1 MHLVLLLHLGA
12 YIGKKSEAK
21 DITPTK
27 STEEITYENM
37 YAVKD
42 DVEIYDSEGN
52 RVTIGAGEVVLASE
66 ESYEKDGKKYRK
78 IQYGNESGTY
88 YYSEIEE
95 KMLTKE
101 KWLNSLEEDITQII
115 SKNVSDKSQDN
126 TRYVNLPKSQGKT
139 LHMREEPE
147 YGSDIIIDVPDGEKV
162 TIIENEPEIQD
173 GKINYVKVQYGDKIG
188 YVSKEYLVSSEEI
201 ESNFPKKVVSVPQE
215 QGTNLHMREKAL
227 YNSDVIQEIPNGSEV
242 YMMTF
247 GEIEKDGATLE
258 YVKVKYGDKIGY
270 VASGYLRE
278 IEQTHEIQETKESQD
293 SKTITSD
300 DLTEEEEQKIKLN
313 NGKTITFTDGAEMS
327 PELVEQFE
335 IQGTAVEGEKESKIP
350 EEMRGDIQVIGIKM
364 GATGYGKKGYK
375 YNYKAQGSQ
384 YYIDDNGVEYPYL
397 YKNNVESLIKCEE
410 MGKDYILY
418 YYAQGV
424 TAAEGRAEGKQ
435 MMENIEN
442 LKKILSQKGL
452 SMEHCLAYAVDTEI
466 HVDENGQKGRNNVD
480 GSEKLDMGELKEDA
494 RKNGQLDALVLQN
507 PEDTT
512 IKVDKESITESIIA
526 TLQVLEENGY
536 PAVLYTDAKNIEGVT
551 GRNEEILFSIEALK
565 EKIPDLKL
573 WITSAVVRES
583 HQQQVETIQQL
594 LDENQTELVGIQKVL
609 NDAYGKNHVLKVD
622 YSTMTVEEYKKLVKE
637 MKERNKRLQSQEK
650 SSDAPATVSIKKDDY
665 EYEL

>member
-12 YIGKKSEAK
+12 YFGKKSEAK
-21 DITPTK
+21 DITLTK
-27 STEEITYENM
+27 STEEITYDNM

-66 ESYEKDGKKYRK
+66 ESYEKDEKKYRK

-88 YYSEIEE
+88 YGEIEE
-95 KMLTKE
+95 KMLKKE
-101 KWLNSLEEDITQII
+101 EWFKSLEEDITQII
-115 SKNVSDKSQDN
+115 SNNISDKSQDN

-139 LHMREEPE
+139 LHMREEAK

-215 QGTNLHMREKAL
+215 QGTNLHMREEAL
-227 YNSDVIQEIPNGSEV
+227 YESDVIQEIPNGSEV

-293 SKTITSD
+293 LKTITSD

-327 PELVEQFE
+327 PGLVEQFE

-364 GATGYGKKGYK
+364 GATGYGKKGFK

-384 YYIDDNGVEYPYL
+384 YIDDNGVEYPYL

-435 MMENIEN
+435 MIENIKN
-442 LKKILSQKGL
+442 LRTILSQKGL
-452 SMEHCLAYAVDTEI
+452 NMEHCLAYAVDTEI
-466 HVDENGQKGRNNVD
+466 HVDEDGQKGRNNVD
-480 GSEKLDMGELKEDA
+480 GSEKLDMGELKQDA
-494 RKNGQLDALVLQN
+494 EKNGQQDALVLQN

-512 IKVDKESITESIIA
+512 IKVDKESITESLIA
-526 TLQVLEENGY
+526 TLQVLEKHGY

-551 GRNEEILFSIEALK
+551 GHNEEILFSIGDLK

-609 NDAYGKNHVLKVD
+609 NDVYGKNHVLKVD

>member
-21 DITPTK
+21 DITLTK

-147 YGSDIIIDVPDGEKV
+147 YGSNIIIDVPDGEKV

-293 SKTITSD
+293 LKTITSD

-327 PELVEQFE
+327 PGLVEQFE

-364 GATGYGKKGYK
+364 GATGYGKKGFK

-384 YYIDDNGVEYPYL
+384 YIDDNGVEYPYL

-424 TAAEGRAEGKQ
+424 TAAEGREEGHQ
-435 MMENIEN
+435 MIENIEN

-466 HVDENGQKGRNNVD
+466 HIDEYGQKGRNNVD
-480 GSEKLDMGELKEDA
+480 GSEKLDMGALKQDA
-494 RKNGQLDALVLQN
+494 RKKR
-507 PEDTT
+507 TT
-512 IKVDKESITESIIA
+512 RCA
-526 TLQVLEENGY
+526 
-536 PAVLYTDAKNIEGVT
+536 
-551 GRNEEILFSIEALK
+551 
-565 EKIPDLKL
+565 
-573 WITSAVVRES
+573 
-583 HQQQVETIQQL
+583 
-594 LDENQTELVGIQKVL
+594 
-609 NDAYGKNHVLKVD
+609 
-622 YSTMTVEEYKKLVKE
+622 
-637 MKERNKRLQSQEK
+637 
-650 SSDAPATVSIKKDDY
+650 SSSKPRRY
-665 EYEL
+665 NY

>member
-139 LHMREEPE
+139 LHMREEAE
-147 YGSDIIIDVPDGEKV
+147 YGSNIIIDVPDGEKV

-201 ESNFPKKVVSVPQE
+201 ESNFPKKVVYVPQE
-215 QGTNLHMREKAL
+215 QGTNLHMREEAL
-227 YNSDVIQEIPNGSEV
+227 YESDVIQEIPNGSEV

-435 MMENIEN
+435 MIENIEN

-466 HVDENGQKGRNNVD
+466 HIDEYGQKGRNNVD
-480 GSEKLDMGELKEDA
+480 GSEKLDMGALKQDA
-494 RKNGQLDALVLQN
+494 RKKR
-507 PEDTT
+507 TT
-512 IKVDKESITESIIA
+512 RCA
-526 TLQVLEENGY
+526 
-536 PAVLYTDAKNIEGVT
+536 
-551 GRNEEILFSIEALK
+551 
-565 EKIPDLKL
+565 
-573 WITSAVVRES
+573 
-583 HQQQVETIQQL
+583 
-594 LDENQTELVGIQKVL
+594 
-609 NDAYGKNHVLKVD
+609 
-622 YSTMTVEEYKKLVKE
+622 
-637 MKERNKRLQSQEK
+637 
-650 SSDAPATVSIKKDDY
+650 SSSKPRRY
-665 EYEL
+665 NY

>member
-27 STEEITYENM
+27 STEEIKYENM

-139 LHMREEPE
+139 LHMREEAE
-147 YGSDIIIDVPDGEKV
+147 YGSNIIIDVPDGEKV

-313 NGKTITFTDGAEMS
+313 NGKTITFTDGAEMT
-327 PELVEQFE
+327 PGLVEQFE

-364 GATGYGKKGYK
+364 GATGYGKKGCK
-375 YNYKAQGSQ
+375 YNYKVQEGSQ
-384 YYIDDNGVEYPYL
+384 YIDDNGVEYPYL

-410 MGKDYILY
+410 IGKDYILY

-466 HVDENGQKGRNNVD
+466 HIDEYGQKGRNNVD
-480 GSEKLDMGELKEDA
+480 GSEKLDMGALKQDA
-494 RKNGQLDALVLQN
+494 RKKR
-507 PEDTT
+507 TT
-512 IKVDKESITESIIA
+512 RCA
-526 TLQVLEENGY
+526 
-536 PAVLYTDAKNIEGVT
+536 
-551 GRNEEILFSIEALK
+551 
-565 EKIPDLKL
+565 
-573 WITSAVVRES
+573 
-583 HQQQVETIQQL
+583 
-594 LDENQTELVGIQKVL
+594 
-609 NDAYGKNHVLKVD
+609 
-622 YSTMTVEEYKKLVKE
+622 
-637 MKERNKRLQSQEK
+637 
-650 SSDAPATVSIKKDDY
+650 SSSKPRRY
-665 EYEL
+665 NY

>member
-21 DITPTK
+21 DITLTK

-42 DVEIYDSEGN
+42 DVEIYDLEGN

-88 YYSEIEE
+88 YYGEIEE
-95 KMLTKE
+95 KMLKKE
-101 KWLNSLEEDITQII
+101 KWFKSLEEDITQII

-139 LHMREEPE
+139 LHMREEAE

-201 ESNFPKKVVSVPQE
+201 ESNFPKKVVYVPQE

-227 YNSDVIQEIPNGSEV
+227 YKSDVIQEIPNGSEV

-270 VASGYLRE
+270 VASTYLRE

-293 SKTITSD
+293 SKAITSD

-313 NGKTITFTDGAEMS
+313 NGKAITFTDGAEMT
-327 PELVEQFE
+327 PGLVEQFE
-335 IQGTAVEGEKESKIP
+335 IQGTAVEGEEESKIP

-364 GATGYGKKGYK
+364 GATGYGKKGCK
-375 YNYKAQGSQ
+375 YNYKVQEGSQ
-384 YYIDDNGVEYPYL
+384 YIDDNGVEYPYL

-410 MGKDYILY
+410 IGKDYILY

-424 TAAEGRAEGKQ
+424 TAAEGRAEGHQ
-435 MMENIEN
+435 MIENIEN

-466 HVDENGQKGRNNVD
+466 HIDEYGQKGRNNVD
-480 GSEKLDMGELKEDA
+480 GSEKLDMGALKQDA
-494 RKNGQLDALVLQN
+494 RHKEQLDALVLQN

-512 IKVDKESITESIIA
+512 IKVDKESITESTIA

-551 GRNEEILFSIEALK
+551 GRNEEILFSIEDLK

-609 NDAYGKNHVLKVD
+609 NDVYGNNHVLKVD
-622 YSTMTVEEYKKLVKE
+622 YSTMTVEEYKNLVKK
-637 MKERNKRLQSQEK
+637 MKERNKRLQIQEK
-650 SSDAPATVSIKKDDY
+650 SSDAPATVSTKKDDY

>member
-1 MHLVLLLHLGA
+1 MHLVLLLHLRA
-12 YIGKKSEAK
+12 YTGKKSEAK
-21 DITPTK
+21 DITLTK

-78 IQYGNESGTY
+78 IKYGNESGTY

-95 KMLTKE
+95 KMLKKE
-101 KWLNSLEEDITQII
+101 KWFKSLEEDVTQII

-139 LHMREEPE
+139 LHMREEAE
-147 YGSDIIIDVPDGEKV
+147 YGSNIIIDIPDGEKV

-201 ESNFPKKVVSVPQE
+201 ESNFPKKVVYVPQE

-227 YNSDVIQEIPNGSEV
+227 YKSDVIQEIPNGAEV

-247 GEIEKDGATLE
+247 GEVEKDGATLE

-270 VASGYLRE
+270 VASAYLRE

-293 SKTITSD
+293 SKAITSD

-327 PELVEQFE
+327 PGLVEQFE
-335 IQGTAVEGEKESKIP
+335 IQGTAVEGEEESKIP

-364 GATGYGKKGYK
+364 GATGYGKKGCK
-375 YNYKAQGSQ
+375 YNYKVQEGSQ
-384 YYIDDNGVEYPYL
+384 YIDDNGVEYPYL

-410 MGKDYILY
+410 IGKDYILY

-424 TAAEGRAEGKQ
+424 TAAEGREEGHQ
-435 MMENIEN
+435 MIENIEN

-466 HVDENGQKGRNNVD
+466 HIDEYGQKGRNNVD
-480 GSEKLDMGELKEDA
+480 GSEKLDMGALKQDA
-494 RKNGQLDALVLQN
+494 RNNGQLDALVLQN

-512 IKVDKESITESIIA
+512 IKVDKESITESTIA
-526 TLQVLEENGY
+526 TLQVLEENEY

-551 GRNEEILFSIEALK
+551 GRNEEILFSIEDLK

-594 LDENQTELVGIQKVL
+594 IDENQTELVGIQKVL
-609 NDAYGKNHVLKVD
+609 NDVYGNNHVLKVD
-622 YSTMTVEEYKKLVKE
+622 YSTMTVEEYKNLVKE
-637 MKERNKRLQSQEK
+637 MKERNKRLQIQEK
-650 SSDAPATVSIKKDDY
+650 SSDASATVSIKKDDY

>member
-1 MHLVLLLHLGA
+1 MHLVLLLHLRA

-21 DITPTK
+21 DITLTK

-95 KMLTKE
+95 KMLKKE
-101 KWLNSLEEDITQII
+101 KWFKSLEEDITQII

-139 LHMREEPE
+139 LHMREEAE

-201 ESNFPKKVVSVPQE
+201 ESNFPKKVVYVPQE

-227 YNSDVIQEIPNGSEV
+227 YKSDVIQEIPNGSEV

-247 GEIEKDGATLE
+247 GEVEKDGATLE

-270 VASGYLRE
+270 VASAYLRE

-293 SKTITSD
+293 SKAITSE

-327 PELVEQFE
+327 PGLVEQFE
-335 IQGTAVEGEKESKIP
+335 IQGTAVEGEEESKIP

-364 GATGYGKKGYK
+364 GATGYGKKGCK
-375 YNYKAQGSQ
+375 YNYKVQEGSQ
-384 YYIDDNGVEYPYL
+384 YIDDNGVEYPYL

-410 MGKDYILY
+410 IGKDYILY

-424 TAAEGRAEGKQ
+424 TAAEGREEGHQ
-435 MMENIEN
+435 MIENIEN

-452 SMEHCLAYAVDTEI
+452 SMEHCLAYAVDNEI
-466 HVDENGQKGRNNVD
+466 HIDEYGQKGRNNVD
-480 GSEKLDMGELKEDA
+480 GSEKLDMGALKQDA
-494 RKNGQLDALVLQN
+494 RNKGQLDALVLQN

-512 IKVDKESITESIIA
+512 IKVDKESITESTIA
-526 TLQVLEENGY
+526 TLQVLEENEY

-551 GRNEEILFSIEALK
+551 GRNEEILFSIEDLK

-594 LDENQTELVGIQKVL
+594 IDENQTELVGIQKVL
-609 NDAYGKNHVLKVD
+609 NNVYGNNHVLKVD
-622 YSTMTVEEYKKLVKE
+622 YSTMTVEEYKNLVKK
-637 MKERNKRLQSQEK
+637 MKERNKRLQIQEK

>member
-1 MHLVLLLHLGA
+1 MHLVLLLHLRA
-12 YIGKKSEAK
+12 YTGKKSEAK
-21 DITPTK
+21 DITLTK

-78 IQYGNESGTY
+78 IKYGNESGTY

-95 KMLTKE
+95 KMLKKE
-101 KWLNSLEEDITQII
+101 KWFKSLEEDVTQII

-139 LHMREEPE
+139 LHMREEAE
-147 YGSDIIIDVPDGEKV
+147 YGSNIIIDIPDGEKV

-201 ESNFPKKVVSVPQE
+201 ESNFPKKVVYVPQE

-227 YNSDVIQEIPNGSEV
+227 YKSDVIQEIPNGAEV

-247 GEIEKDGATLE
+247 GEVEKDGATLE

-270 VASGYLRE
+270 VASAYLRE

-293 SKTITSD
+293 SKAITSD

-327 PELVEQFE
+327 PGLVEQFE
-335 IQGTAVEGEKESKIP
+335 IQGTAVEGEEESKIP

-364 GATGYGKKGYK
+364 GATGYGKKGCK
-375 YNYKAQGSQ
+375 YNYKVQEGSQ
-384 YYIDDNGVEYPYL
+384 YIDDNGVEYPYL

-410 MGKDYILY
+410 IGKDYILY

-424 TAAEGRAEGKQ
+424 TAAEGREEGHQ
-435 MMENIEN
+435 MIENIEN

-466 HVDENGQKGRNNVD
+466 HIDEYGQKGRNNVD
-480 GSEKLDMGELKEDA
+480 GSEKLDMGALKQDA
-494 RKNGQLDALVLQN
+494 RNKGQLDALVLQN

-512 IKVDKESITESIIA
+512 IKVDKESITESTIA
-526 TLQVLEENGY
+526 TLQVLEENEY

-551 GRNEEILFSIEALK
+551 GRNEEILFSIEDLK

-594 LDENQTELVGIQKVL
+594 LEENQTELVGIQKVL
-609 NDAYGKNHVLKVD
+609 NDVYGNNHVLKVD
-622 YSTMTVEEYKKLVKE
+622 YSTMTVEEYKNLVKK
-637 MKERNKRLQSQEK
+637 MKERNKRLQIQEK

>member
-1 MHLVLLLHLGA
+1 MHLVLLLHLRA
-12 YIGKKSEAK
+12 YTGKKSEAK
-21 DITPTK
+21 DITLTK

-78 IQYGNESGTY
+78 IKYGNESGTY

-95 KMLTKE
+95 KMLKKE
-101 KWLNSLEEDITQII
+101 KWFKSLEEDVTQII

-139 LHMREEPE
+139 LHMREEAE
-147 YGSDIIIDVPDGEKV
+147 YGSNIIIDIPDGEKV

-201 ESNFPKKVVSVPQE
+201 ESNFPKKVVYVPQE

-227 YNSDVIQEIPNGSEV
+227 YKSDVIQEIPNGAEV

-247 GEIEKDGATLE
+247 GEVEKDGATLE

-270 VASGYLRE
+270 VASAYLRE

-293 SKTITSD
+293 SKVITSD

-327 PELVEQFE
+327 PGLVEQFE
-335 IQGTAVEGEKESKIP
+335 IQGTAVEGEEESKIP

-364 GATGYGKKGYK
+364 GATGYGKKGCK
-375 YNYKAQGSQ
+375 YNYKVQEGSQ
-384 YYIDDNGVEYPYL
+384 YIDDNGVEYPYL

-410 MGKDYILY
+410 IGKDYILY

-424 TAAEGRAEGKQ
+424 TAAEGREEGRQ
-435 MMENIEN
+435 MIENIEN

-466 HVDENGQKGRNNVD
+466 HIDEYGQKGRNNVD
-480 GSEKLDMGELKEDA
+480 GSEKLDMGALKQDA
-494 RKNGQLDALVLQN
+494 RNKGQLDALVLQN

-512 IKVDKESITESIIA
+512 IKVDKESITESTIA
-526 TLQVLEENGY
+526 TLQVLEENEY

-551 GRNEEILFSIEALK
+551 GRNEEILFSIEDLK

-609 NDAYGKNHVLKVD
+609 NDVYGNNHVLKVD
-622 YSTMTVEEYKKLVKE
+622 YSTMTVEEYKNLVKK
-637 MKERNKRLQSQEK
+637 MKERNKRLQIQEK

>member
-12 YIGKKSEAK
+12 YTGKKSEAK
-21 DITPTK
+21 DITLTK

-78 IQYGNESGTY
+78 IKYGNESGTY

-95 KMLTKE
+95 KMLKKE
-101 KWLNSLEEDITQII
+101 KWFKSLEEDVTQII

-139 LHMREEPE
+139 LHMREEAE
-147 YGSDIIIDVPDGEKV
+147 YGSNIIIDIPDGEKV

-201 ESNFPKKVVSVPQE
+201 ESNFPKKVVYVPQE

-227 YNSDVIQEIPNGSEV
+227 YKSDVIQEIPNGAEV

-247 GEIEKDGATLE
+247 GEVEKDGATLE

-270 VASGYLRE
+270 VASAYLRE

-293 SKTITSD
+293 SKAITSD

-327 PELVEQFE
+327 PGLVEQFE
-335 IQGTAVEGEKESKIP
+335 IQGTAVEGEEESKIP

-364 GATGYGKKGYK
+364 GATGYGKKGCK
-375 YNYKAQGSQ
+375 YNYKVQEGSQ
-384 YYIDDNGVEYPYL
+384 YIDDNGVEYPYL

-410 MGKDYILY
+410 IGKDYILY

-424 TAAEGRAEGKQ
+424 TAAEGREEGHQ
-435 MMENIEN
+435 MIENIEN

-466 HVDENGQKGRNNVD
+466 HIDEYGQKGRNNVD
-480 GSEKLDMGELKEDA
+480 GSEKLDMGALKQDA
-494 RKNGQLDALVLQN
+494 RNNGQLDALVLQN

-512 IKVDKESITESIIA
+512 IKVDKESITESTIA
-526 TLQVLEENGY
+526 TLQVLEENEY

-551 GRNEEILFSIEALK
+551 GRNEEILFSIEDLK

-594 LDENQTELVGIQKVL
+594 IDENQTELVGIQKVL
-609 NDAYGKNHVLKVD
+609 NDVYGNNHVLKVD
-622 YSTMTVEEYKKLVKE
+622 YSTMTVEEYKNLVKE
-637 MKERNKRLQSQEK
+637 MKERNKRLQIQEK
-650 SSDAPATVSIKKDDY
+650 SSDASATVSIKKDDY

>member
-270 VASGYLRE
+270 VASTYLRE

-293 SKTITSD
+293 SKAITSD

-313 NGKTITFTDGAEMS
+313 NGKTITFTDGAEMT

-364 GATGYGKKGYK
+364 GATGYGKKGCK
-375 YNYKAQGSQ
+375 YNYKVQEGSQ
-384 YYIDDNGVEYPYL
+384 YIDDNGVEYPYL

-410 MGKDYILY
+410 IGKDYILY

-424 TAAEGRAEGKQ
+424 TAAEGREEGHQ
-435 MMENIEN
+435 MIENIEN

-466 HVDENGQKGRNNVD
+466 HIDEYGQKGRNNVD
-480 GSEKLDMGELKEDA
+480 GSEKLDMGALKQDA
-494 RKNGQLDALVLQN
+494 RNNGQLDALVLQN

-512 IKVDKESITESIIA
+512 IKVDKESITESTIA

-551 GRNEEILFSIEALK
+551 GRNEEILFSIEDLK

-609 NDAYGKNHVLKVD
+609 NDVYGNNHVLKVD
-622 YSTMTVEEYKKLVKE
+622 YSTMTVEEYKNLVKK
-637 MKERNKRLQSQEK
+637 MKERNKRLQIQEK

>member
-313 NGKTITFTDGAEMS
+313 NGKAITFTDGAEMT
-327 PELVEQFE
+327 PGLVEQFE

-375 YNYKAQGSQ
+375 YNYKAQAGSQ
-384 YYIDDNGVEYPYL
+384 YIDDNGVEYPYL

-410 MGKDYILY
+410 IGKDYILY

-424 TAAEGRAEGKQ
+424 TAAEGREEGHQ
-435 MMENIEN
+435 MIENIEN

-466 HVDENGQKGRNNVD
+466 HIDEYGQKGRNNVD
-480 GSEKLDMGELKEDA
+480 GSEKLDMGALKQDA
-494 RKNGQLDALVLQN
+494 RNNGQLDALVLQN

-512 IKVDKESITESIIA
+512 IKVDKESITESLIA
-526 TLQVLEENGY
+526 TLQVLEKHGY

-551 GRNEEILFSIEALK
+551 GRNEEILFSIEDLK

-573 WITSAVVRES
+573 WITSAVVREN

-609 NDAYGKNHVLKVD
+609 NDVYGKNHVLKVD

>member
-139 LHMREEPE
+139 LHMREEAE

-227 YNSDVIQEIPNGSEV
+227 YESDVIQEIPNGSEV

-293 SKTITSD
+293 LKTITSD

-327 PELVEQFE
+327 PGLVEQFE

-364 GATGYGKKGYK
+364 GATGYGKKGFK

-384 YYIDDNGVEYPYL
+384 YIDDNGVEYPYL

-435 MMENIEN
+435 MIENIKN
-442 LKKILSQKGL
+442 LRTILSQKGL
-452 SMEHCLAYAVDTEI
+452 NMEHCLAYAVDTEI
-466 HVDENGQKGRNNVD
+466 HVDEDGQKGRNNVD
-480 GSEKLDMGELKEDA
+480 GSEKLDMGELKQDA
-494 RKNGQLDALVLQN
+494 EKNGQQDALVLQN

-512 IKVDKESITESIIA
+512 IKVDKESITESLIA
-526 TLQVLEENGY
+526 TLQVLEKHGY

-551 GRNEEILFSIEALK
+551 GRNEEILFSIGDLK

-609 NDAYGKNHVLKVD
+609 NDVYGKNHVLKVD

-637 MKERNKRLQSQEK
+637 MKERKKRLQSQEK

>member
-1 MHLVLLLHLGA
+1 MHLVLLLHLRA

-21 DITPTK
+21 DITLTK

-78 IQYGNESGTY
+78 IQYGNESETY

-95 KMLTKE
+95 KMLKKE
-101 KWLNSLEEDITQII
+101 KWFKSLEEDITQII

-139 LHMREEPE
+139 LHMREEAE

-201 ESNFPKKVVSVPQE
+201 ESNFPKKVVYVPQE

-227 YNSDVIQEIPNGSEV
+227 YKSDVIQEIPNGSEV

-247 GEIEKDGATLE
+247 GEVEKDGATLE

-270 VASGYLRE
+270 VASDYLRE

-293 SKTITSD
+293 SKAITSD

-327 PELVEQFE
+327 PGLVEQFE
-335 IQGTAVEGEKESKIP
+335 IQGTAVEGEEESKIP

-364 GATGYGKKGYK
+364 GATGYGKKGCK
-375 YNYKAQGSQ
+375 YNYKVQEGSQ
-384 YYIDDNGVEYPYL
+384 YIDDNGVEYPYL

-410 MGKDYILY
+410 IGKDYILY

-424 TAAEGRAEGKQ
+424 TAAEGREEGHQ
-435 MMENIEN
+435 MIENIEN

-466 HVDENGQKGRNNVD
+466 HIDEYGQKGRNNVD
-480 GSEKLDMGELKEDA
+480 GSEKLDMGALKQDA
-494 RKNGQLDALVLQN
+494 RNKGQLDALVLQN

-512 IKVDKESITESIIA
+512 IKVDKESITESTIA
-526 TLQVLEENGY
+526 TLQVLEENEY

-551 GRNEEILFSIEALK
+551 GRNEEILFSIEDLK

-609 NDAYGKNHVLKVD
+609 NDVYGNNHILKVD
-622 YSTMTVEEYKKLVKE
+622 YSTMTVEEYKNLVKE
-637 MKERNKRLQSQEK
+637 MKERNKRLQIQEK